1 MTVTAD
7 ARDVLSDLKMGRA
20 DARVAAKS
28 LAQGVIDDSA
38 STQTPLTGVVY
49 VVSGLY
55 NEGTPECTF
64 TIDEAGDIVF
74 VAKFRAE
81 NGAPVTKRQ
90 HVSRDTLRSIVD
102 DAPPGHR
109 A

>member
-7 ARDVLSDLKMGRA
+7 AKDVLSDLKMDRA

-28 LAQGVIDDSA
+28 LAQGIIDDSA
-38 STQTPLTGVVY
+38 STQAPLTGVVY

-64 TIDEAGDIVF
+64 TTDEEGDIVF
-74 VAKFRAE
+74 AAKFRAE
-81 NGAPVTKRQ
+81 NGAAVTKRQ
-90 HVSRDTLRSIVD
+90 HVSRNTLRTIVD
-102 DAPPGHR
+102 DAPPEHR
-109 A
+109 V